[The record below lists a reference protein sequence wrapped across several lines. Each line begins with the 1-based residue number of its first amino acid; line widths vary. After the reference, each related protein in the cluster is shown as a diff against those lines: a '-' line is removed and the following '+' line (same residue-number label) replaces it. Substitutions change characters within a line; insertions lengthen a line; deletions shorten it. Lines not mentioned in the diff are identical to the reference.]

1 MAAPGGSWKIVQ
13 AYSTSSTFNWSTTGA
28 AAGTYSLSVWVR
40 DASSIGTTADG
51 GGRYDARRSGSYT
64 LATTASSPSPQVP
77 PVLSPEGAEGY
88 PTSPCGLSPR
98 PRASG
103 VRARASRGDGPT

>member
-40 DASSIGTTADG
+40 DASSVGTTADG
-51 GGRYDARRSGSYT
+51 GGRYDARSSGFYT
-64 LATTASSPSPQVP
+64 LTNTPYTAISYAEFSTSPTHAAPT
-77 PVLSPEGAEGY
+77 
-88 PTSPCGLSPR
+88 PTSTCKYSSCANPLYQFWM
-98 PRASG
+98 A
-103 VRARASRGDGPT
+103 